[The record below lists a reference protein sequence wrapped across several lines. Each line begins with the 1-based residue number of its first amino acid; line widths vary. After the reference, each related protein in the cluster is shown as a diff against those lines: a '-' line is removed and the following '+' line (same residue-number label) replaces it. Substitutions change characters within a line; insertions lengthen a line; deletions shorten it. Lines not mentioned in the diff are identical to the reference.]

1 MPTLMPAANPPA
13 ESTPKLVVQGRV
25 ATITLNRPSQR
36 NSLHDEDLHCL
47 LGIFAQLDAD
57 VSVRVVLLTAETAEQ
72 AKPVFSARL
81 PRGRFLAQR
90 ARSPPV

>member
-1 MPTLMPAANPPA
+1 MPPLTPAANPPAANPPA

-47 LGIFAQLDAD
+47 LGFFAQLEAD
-57 VSVRVVLLTAETAEQ
+57 SN
-72 AKPVFSARL
+72 SH
-81 PRGRFLAQR
+81 
-90 ARSPPV
+90 